1 MVVRFIRATVP
12 TFEAGFARA
21 AVVAGAL
28 STALFLA
35 TAPVSAQDAAK
46 PVDLAPKPVAPK
58 PATAAPAAPK
68 PAASP
73 AAPAAPAGAAA
84 QKPAAPKPAAGA
96 AAPAVPEDAYPWV
109 KICQKDGEGKSVCL
123 IAKELRGANGELI
136 ASVAL
141 RDTEG
146 DPKKTLLIAVPP
158 GVLIQ
163 PGMRVMIDKGKQAE
177 VKYRIC
183 FPNACY
189 ADLELTDQMSG
200 EMKKGNL
207 LIVTALNLQ
216 QKPTGYPF
224 RLDTFKAALESAGV
238 DPTAGQQ
245 SQDQLQQQLQKRAE
259 EAAKKLQGGE
269 APKP

>member
-1 MVVRFIRATVP
+1 MIERYKRVTVP
-12 TFEAGFARA
+12 THEAGFGRIALA
-21 AVVAGAL
+21 AGIVGA
-28 STALFLA
+28 ALFAALPSA
-35 TAPVSAQDAAK
+35 VAQTPPGISGGPVQLS
-46 PVDLAPKPVAPK
+46 PVPLAPTK
-58 PATAAPAAPK
+58 PAPAEK
-68 PAASP
+68 KP
-73 AAPAAPAGAAA
+73 AAPA
-84 QKPAAPKPAAGA
+84 QKPAPAAGKPGPA
-96 AAPAVPEDAYPWV
+96 AAPMAVPEDAYPWV
-109 KICQKDGEGKSVCL
+109 KICQKDGEGKTVCL

-136 ASVAL
+136 ASVAM

-146 DPKKTLLIAVPP
+146 EPKKTLLIAVPP
-158 GVLIQ
+158 GILVQ
-163 PGMRVMIDKGKQAE
+163 PGMRVVIDKGKPEE

-189 ADLELTDQMSG
+189 ADLDLSDQMAG
-200 EMKKGNL
+200 DLKKGNL

-224 RLDTFKAALESAGV
+224 RLDTFKAALESKGV
-238 DPTAGQQ
+238 DPTANQQ

>member
-1 MVVRFIRATVP
+1 MTEKCNRVTAPMHETGFGRFALA
-12 TFEAGFARA
+12 AGL
-21 AVVAGAL
+21 VGA
-28 STALFLA
+28 ALFVALPA
-35 TAPVSAQDAAK
+35 AHAQTAPAAPAASAQ
-46 PVDLAPKPVAPK
+46 PK
-58 PATAAPAAPK
+58 PAAPAAAAPK
-68 PAASP
+68 PAAP
-73 AAPAAPAGAAA
+73 AA
-84 QKPAAPKPAAGA
+84 QKPAAPAAKTGKA
-96 AAPAVPEDAYPWV
+96 DAVPEDTYPWV
-109 KICQKDGEGKSVCL
+109 KICQKDGEGKQVCL
-123 IAKELRGANGELI
+123 VAKELRGANGELI

-146 DPKKTLLIAVPP
+146 EPKKTLLIAVPP
-158 GVLIQ
+158 GILVQ
-163 PGMRVMIDKGKQAE
+163 PGMRVMIDKGKQEE

-189 ADLELTDQMSG
+189 ADLDLSDQMAG
-200 EMKKGNL
+200 DLKKGNL

-224 RLDTFKAALESAGV
+224 RLDTFKTAMESKGV
-238 DPTAGQQ
+238 DPTASQQ

>member
-1 MVVRFIRATVP
+1 MVVSYIRAKAPMLVKGL
-12 TFEAGFARA
+12 EGA
-21 AVVAGAL
+21 ALVAGAL
-28 STALFLA
+28 STALLLA
-35 TAPVSAQDAAK
+35 TAPASAQDSGK
-46 PVDLAPKPVAPK
+46 PVQLAPKPEK
-58 PATAAPAAPK
+58 K
-68 PAASP
+68 PAASS
-73 AAPAAPAGAAA
+73 
-84 QKPAAPKPAAGA
+84 QKPAGKPQAGKAAEAPPA
-96 AAPAVPEDAYPWV
+96 PEDTYPWV

-136 ASVAL
+136 ASVAV

-146 DPKKTLLIAVPP
+146 EPKKTLLIAVPP
-158 GVLIQ
+158 GILVQ
-163 PGMRVMIDKGKQAE
+163 PGMRVMIDKSKPVE

-189 ADLELTDQMSG
+189 GDLDLTDQMFG
-200 EMKKGNL
+200 DLKKSNL
-207 LIVTALNLQ
+207 LVVTALTLQ

-245 SQDQLQQQLQKRAE
+245 SQDQLQQELQKRAE
-259 EAAKKLQGGE
+259 EAAKKLQAGG

>member
-1 MVVRFIRATVP
+1 MKRLRSISVLTGLLMATS
-12 TFEAGFARA
+12 A
-21 AVVAGAL
+21 
-28 STALFLA
+28 
-35 TAPVSAQDAAK
+35 SAQISLTPPAAQPPAALPAAK
-46 PVDLAPKPVAPK
+46 KETPKPK
-58 PATAAPAAPK
+58 APAAEKK
-68 PAASP
+68 P
-73 AAPAAPAGAAA
+73 AAA
-84 QKPAAPKPAAGA
+84 QKPAAAKPGPA
-96 AAPAVPEDAYPWV
+96 AAPMAVPEDAYPWV
-109 KICQKDGEGKSVCL
+109 KICQKDGEGKTVCL

-136 ASVAL
+136 ASVAM

-146 DPKKTLLIAVPP
+146 EPKKTLLIAVPP
-158 GVLIQ
+158 GILVQ
-163 PGMRVMIDKGKQAE
+163 PGMRVVIDKGKPEE

-189 ADLELTDQMSG
+189 ADLDLSDQMAG
-200 EMKKGNL
+200 DLKKGNL

-224 RLDTFKAALESAGV
+224 RLDTFKAALESKGV
-238 DPTAGQQ
+238 DPTANQQ

>member
-1 MVVRFIRATVP
+1 MTERSTRLTAATN
-12 TFEAGFARA
+12 EAGRGRKALTAGIVGAALMAFA
-21 AVVAGAL
+21 
-28 STALFLA
+28 
-35 TAPVSAQDAAK
+35 PSAWAQ
-46 PVDLAPKPVAPK
+46 
-58 PATAAPAAPK
+58 TAAPGAPVQLAPAKPAAPAQAAPK
-68 PAASP
+68 PAAP
-73 AAPAAPAGAAA
+73 AQGQAPAQA
-84 QKPAAPKPAAGA
+84 QKPAAPA
-96 AAPAVPEDAYPWV
+96 AAAAKPGAKPEIPEDAYPWV

-146 DPKKTLLIAVPP
+146 EPKKTLLIAVPP

-163 PGMRVMIDKGKQAE
+163 PGMRVMVDKGKQEE

-189 ADLELTDQMSG
+189 ADLDLSDQMNG
-200 EMKKGNL
+200 DLKKGNV
-207 LIVTALNLQ
+207 LIVTALNMQ

-224 RLDTFKAALESAGV
+224 RLDTFKTAAESAGI
-238 DPTAGQQ
+238 DPTASQQ
-245 SQDQLQQQLQKRAE
+245 SQEQLQQQLQKRAE

>member
-1 MVVRFIRATVP
+1 MTERSNRVAAPMQRTGIGLTALAAGIVGAALLATVVP
-12 TFEAGFARA
+12 VA
-21 AVVAGAL
+21 AQSAPGVQGGG
-28 STALFLA
+28 
-35 TAPVSAQDAAK
+35 APVQLS
-46 PVDLAPKPVAPK
+46 PKPVAP
-58 PATAAPAAPK
+58 AP
-68 PAASP
+68 
-73 AAPAAPAGAAA
+73 AA
-84 QKPAAPKPAAGA
+84 QKPAAPAASAQKPAAGKDGKPA
-96 AAPAVPEDAYPWV
+96 GKDAAPAPEDAYPWV
-109 KICQKDGEGKSVCL
+109 KICQKDSEGKSVCL
-123 IAKELRGANGELI
+123 IAKELRTANDELL

-146 DPKKTLLIAVPP
+146 EPKKTLLIAIPP

-163 PGMRVMIDKGKQAE
+163 PGMRVMIDKGKQEE

-189 ADLELTDQMSG
+189 ADLDLSDQMFG
-200 EMKKGNL
+200 DLKKGNVL
-207 LIVTALNLQ
+207 VVTALNLQ

-224 RLDTFKAALESAGV
+224 RLDTFKTAMESTGV
-238 DPTAGQQ
+238 DPTATQQ